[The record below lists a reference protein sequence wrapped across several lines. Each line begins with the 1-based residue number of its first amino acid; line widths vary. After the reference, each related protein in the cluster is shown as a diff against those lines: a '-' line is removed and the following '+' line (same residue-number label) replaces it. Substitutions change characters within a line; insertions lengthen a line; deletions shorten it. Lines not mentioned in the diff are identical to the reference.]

1 MDPLSFIFILKTAA
15 QRSPP
20 WLVKTKKMLDL
31 HYTRTIVLN
40 VEVENWKS
48 HRKENPCTTTP
59 RHSALSSGVFSSSR
73 GLCFFLSTKVE
84 CPWGRRAHVFL
95 MWLSPC
101 EGHLCDPHLPQ
112 MLFRCHDEAYSP
124 LPPPHTTPANFS
136 SPENILPK
144 SQRGKRSV
152 ESTCKKSRAT
162 F

>member
-59 RHSALSSGVFSSSR
+59 RHSALSSGVFPR
-73 GLCFFLSTKVE
+73 LAVV
-84 CPWGRRAHVFL
+84 A
-95 MWLSPC
+95 
-101 EGHLCDPHLPQ
+101 
-112 MLFRCHDEAYSP
+112 
-124 LPPPHTTPANFS
+124 FS
-136 SPENILPK
+136 SLQKLNVLGADGLMF
-144 SQRGKRSV
+144 S
-152 ESTCKKSRAT
+152 
-162 F
+162 